1 MSIFQSLNN
10 VILPGARVPRIAG
23 WDALKKYPMPRDS
36 EGMFLDEDDSKN
48 YLYMKRVELDGKEIC
63 ARYSYVEDPVEEF
76 DPNKYVTVKDFNEFR
91 EEIRN
96 GFDSI
101 KDQFGATANAAE
113 STAARTSSRSA
124 RSSSTD

>member
-1 MSIFQSLNN
+1 MDILRSLNQ

-23 WDALKKYPMPRDS
+23 WEALKKYPMPRDS

-48 YLYMKRVELDGKEIC
+48 YIYMKRVEVDGKEIC
-63 ARYSYVEDPVEEF
+63 ARYSYEEDPVEEF

-91 EEIRN
+91 EEIRD

-101 KDQFGATANAAE
+101 KEQLAANASSAE
-113 STAARTSSRSA
+113 
-124 RSSSTD
+124 